1 MILEKIMMLSLLVF
15 VICSMGNMGLIL
27 TVSQILHSLFSIRLL
42 LIILVLNFIIAP
54 LAAIGLVSLLPLS
67 EPIAIGLLLLST
79 AAGAPILP
87 KLAQIAKGNTAASVG
102 IMVLLT
108 VITVFY
114 LPLVLPF
121 LVGDVEVNSSQIVR
135 SLIVYILLP
144 LVTGFLIR
152 VRFDEIADRLQPLLA
167 QTSNIALLL
176 LIVLAVVLNYKS
188 LLGLISSFGLFAV
201 MLFVIGLLIIGYSL
215 GGDNDMRSVFGLSAA
230 QRNIS
235 AALVVAGENF
245 GTEVT
250 TYLLVAGIISLLI
263 LMPVAGVLGRRKLA

>member
-144 LVTGFLIR
+144 LVSGFLIR
-152 VRFDEIADRLQPLLA
+152 VRYDEIADRLQPVLA
-167 QTSNIALLL
+167 QTSNIALFL
-176 LIVLAVVLNYKS
+176 LIVLAVILNYES

-201 MLFVIGLLIIGYSL
+201 MLFIIGLLIIGYSL
-215 GGDNDMRSVFGLSAA
+215 GGANDMRSVFGLSAA

-250 TYLLVAGIISLLI
+250 TYLLVAGVMTLLI
-263 LMPVAGVLGRRKLA
+263 LMPVAGVLGRRKLT